1 MPIELL
7 VHTNDPSA
15 ERRAADRRASDRRI
29 APRQA
34 GEDRRADERR
44 SRWSSAPRT
53 IKAPNAI
60 PEGKP
65 LPRVAVR
72 ERRYR
77 RALVA
82 ADAAAAT
89 IALLVSWLAA
99 GLPLSPAH
107 LLVPLAAVLALEAG
121 DLYDRDDLVLRRS
134 TLDEAPSLLQFA
146 ALATIAAAVIGGRAL
161 EPFLLV
167 ALWLIMGLALV
178 LARATARAIVR
189 RLLECERCL
198 VIGDAE
204 LATHLRGKVH
214 ASRAR
219 AEVVATL
226 PLGPGETPEAFHG
239 HLGLLALVLEND
251 IDRVILA
258 PTAADHRQT
267 LELIRVA
274 KAVGVRISLLPRMFE
289 VVGSSVDFED
299 VDGVTM
305 LGLRRFGLSTSARS
319 VKRAFDVTVAFLALV
334 ALAPVIAAIALAV
347 RLDSPG
353 PVFFRQLR
361 VGRAGRRFCML
372 KFRTMVPDAEQ
383 RKAALTDRNE
393 AIGLFKITDDP
404 RITRVGRLL
413 RKTSLDEIPQF
424 FNVLRGEMSIVGP
437 RPLILDEDER
447 IVGLDRSRLHLTP
460 GMTGPWQVLGSS
472 RIPLAEMVSLDYMY
486 VTNWSLWL
494 DVKLLLRTLPHV
506 LARRGR

>member
-7 VHTNDPSA
+7 VHTADPGA
-15 ERRAADRRASDRRI
+15 ERRNADRRAADRRTS
-29 APRQA
+29 PRDA
-34 GEDRRADERR
+34 GERRGIERR
-44 SRWSSAPRT
+44 HRWQSAPQVV
-53 IKAPNAI
+53 KAPPAI
-60 PEGKP
+60 PEGRP
-65 LPRVAVR
+65 LPGVARR

-77 RALVA
+77 HALIA
-82 ADAAAAT
+82 ADAVAASA
-89 IALLVSWLAA
+89 ALLVSWFAVGLA
-99 GLPLSPAH
+99 LSPVH
-107 LLVPLAAVLALEAG
+107 LLVPLATVLALEAG

-146 ALATIAAAVIGGRAL
+146 GLATIAAAVIGGRAL
-161 EPFLLV
+161 DPYVLV
-167 ALWLIMGLALV
+167 VLWLILGLALV
-178 LARATARAIVR
+178 LARATARAAVR
-189 RLLECERCL
+189 RSVKPERCL

-204 LATHLRGKVH
+204 LATHVRRKVH

-226 PLGPGETPEAFHG
+226 PLAPHETPAAFHG
-239 HLGLLALVLEND
+239 HLGLLTLVLENG

-258 PTAADHRQT
+258 PTAADNRQT

-274 KAVGVRISLLPRMFE
+274 KAVGVRVSLLPRMLE

-305 LGLRRFGLSTSARS
+305 LGIRRFGLSTSARS
-319 VKRAFDVTVAFLALV
+319 VKRAFDVAFATMALL
-334 ALAPVIAAIALAV
+334 ALAPLMAAVAIAV

-353 PVFFRQLR
+353 PILFRQQR
-361 VGRAGRRFCML
+361 VGRGGRRFRML
-372 KFRTMVPDAEQ
+372 KFRTMVADAEQ
-383 RKAALTDRNE
+383 RKAGLADRNE
-393 AIGLFKITDDP
+393 TDGFFKITDDP
-404 RITRVGRLL
+404 RITRTGRLL

-472 RIPLAEMVSLDYMY
+472 RIPLSEMISLDYVY
-486 VTNWSLWL
+486 VTSWSLWL
-494 DVKLLLRTLPHV
+494 DIKLLLRTLPHV
-506 LARRGR
+506 IARRGR

>member
-1 MPIELL
+1 MPIDLL
-7 VHTNDPSA
+7 VHSTDPTAERRSA
-15 ERRAADRRASDRRI
+15 DRRAADRRTEQ
-29 APRQA
+29 RQA
-34 GEDRRADERR
+34 SERRASERR
-44 SRWSSAPRT
+44 RRWSSAPPAV
-53 IKAPNAI
+53 KAPPAI
-60 PEGKP
+60 PEGQP
-65 LPRVAVR
+65 LPSVVAR

-82 ADAAAAT
+82 ADA
-89 IALLVSWLAA
+89 LAA
-99 GLPLSPAH
+99 SISLLISWFAVGLALSPVH
-107 LLVPLAAVLALEAG
+107 LLVPLATVLALEAG

-134 TLDEAPSLLQFA
+134 TLDEAPVLLQFA
-146 ALATIAAAVIGGRAL
+146 GLATIAAAVIGGQAL
-161 EPFLLV
+161 QPYVLV
-167 ALWLIMGLALV
+167 VLWLILGLALV
-178 LARATARAIVR
+178 LARASARAAVR
-189 RLLECERCL
+189 RLEVPERCL

-204 LATHLRGKVH
+204 LATHVRRKVH

-226 PLGPGETPEAFHG
+226 PLGPHQTPDAFHG
-239 HLGLLALVLEND
+239 HFGLLALVLEND

-258 PTAADHRQT
+258 PTAADNRQT

-274 KAVGVRISLLPRMFE
+274 KAVGARVSLLPRMFE

-299 VDGVTM
+299 IDGVTI

-319 VKRAFDVTVAFLALV
+319 VKRAFDVLVAFMALV
-334 ALAPVIAAIALAV
+334 ALAPVVAVVALAV

-353 PVFFRQLR
+353 PIFFRQLR
-361 VGRAGRRFCML
+361 VGRGGLRFCML
-372 KFRTMVPDAEQ
+372 KFRTMDADAEQ
-383 RKAALTDRNE
+383 RKAALADRNE
-393 AIGLFKITDDP
+393 TIGFFKITDDP
-404 RITRVGRLL
+404 RITRVGRIL

-472 RIPLAEMVSLDYMY
+472 RIPLSEMVSLDYVY

-494 DVKLLLRTLPHV
+494 DVKLLLRTFPHV